1 MCVEGIVAFTQKGL
15 VLPAAEQQQRARE
28 QSHACFVTSVCFS
41 KGHWGSGSLSITG
54 RAEGVQI
61 NDAASGQMVSTDP
74 QLVKKEQVESLLGAD
89 HQSSL
94 FLFAV
99 SSREGNCI
107 TLRAV
112 GGTVFQHSPI
122 THYPTINPAFP
133 SPLLPKPVPVT
144 AVH

>member
-1 MCVEGIVAFTQKGL
+1 MCSLRLSSSRERGNSLTPVLLPQYAFPRDTGD
-15 VLPAAEQQQRARE
+15 
-28 QSHACFVTSVCFS
+28 
-41 KGHWGSGSLSITG
+41 SGSLSITG
-54 RAEGVQI
+54 QAEGVQI

-89 HQSSL
+89 HQSSS

-99 SSREGNCI
+99 SSREGSCI

-112 GGTVFQHSPI
+112 GGTVFQHSPV

-133 SPLLPKPVPVT
+133 SSLLPKPVPVT